1 MHLGFIFGLSDHP
14 THNGIEEGNQLWV
27 YEGKYQVLLVYDLLL
42 LHELFRQG
50 QQHEIQYD

>member
-27 YEGKYQVLLVYDLLL
+27 YEGKYQVLLVYGLLL
-42 LHELFRQG
+42 LHELFRQS